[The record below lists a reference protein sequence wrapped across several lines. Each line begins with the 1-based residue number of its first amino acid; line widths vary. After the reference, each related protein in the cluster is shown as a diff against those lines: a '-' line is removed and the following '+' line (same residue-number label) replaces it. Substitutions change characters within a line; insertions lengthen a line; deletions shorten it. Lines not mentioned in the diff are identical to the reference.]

1 LTGQSRPK
9 PIGRII
15 QCRSKQDLSHPA
27 LSLYKTLERL
37 RINCTISG
45 TSLPDEDRERLNR
58 IKTAI
63 AAGTYH
69 IDAAD
74 VAAKLILSMLEFG
87 DNPLS
92 LSDWVNDDA
101 ERSD

>member
-1 LTGQSRPK
+1 MQIKTGLISPCIIALQK
-9 PIGRII
+9 P
-15 QCRSKQDLSHPA
+15 
-27 LSLYKTLERL
+27 LERL
-37 RINCTISG
+37 RMNCTISG
-45 TSLPDEDRERLNR
+45 IPLPDKDRERLNR

-69 IDAAD
+69 IDAGD

-87 DNPLS
+87 DNPSS